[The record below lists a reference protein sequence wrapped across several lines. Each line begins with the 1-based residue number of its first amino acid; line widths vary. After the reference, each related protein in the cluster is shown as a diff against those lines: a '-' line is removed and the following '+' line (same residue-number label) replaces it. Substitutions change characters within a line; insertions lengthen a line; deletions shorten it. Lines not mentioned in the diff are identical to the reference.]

1 MKLSGKSIRQ
11 LFFTADRDIPKDS
24 YRCSKCNRVYKSTK
38 GYSNLSA
45 HVAKCHGANY
55 EVALK
60 EHLQF
65 HNVTIDGDGNIKAGT
80 LTQTAIDT
88 FYVSTEAEL
97 AAYQWI
103 KWLACRNMPL
113 SEIENPLT
121 RSIVRI
127 QPFSIK
133 TIRKY
138 IIGTARETEKAVALE
153 LKKVGAVTLLMDGW
167 TCDGTSTHYIAIFAG
182 YEHPRLHEYNEVL
195 LSIQP
200 TFNEEDLGADAH
212 IELFEST
219 LELYNLDK
227 EKVVC
232 IIGDNCN
239 TNKAIS
245 RRWGIPLVGCASHRF
260 NLAVKTWIGSQRG
273 LRAALDKVN
282 VLMFKAIN
290 LKPAAHLRDLTY
302 TAHEKILVAKTENVT
317 RWTLIMTMVQRYL
330 RIKEQLDACNGLEE
344 YVLSG
349 TENRLIKEAAKS
361 FSIFYFVAVEIQAKG
376 MDLLHVRQQFD
387 TLLSDEKYSIMAEK
401 LDPRA
406 DIVECPDFEVGCLK
420 VMRGEAAT
428 LTEDEAAA
436 IAKLRRKGSI
446 PEVSEPTRELSTKE
460 ILSLNSKRRK
470 IEIDQKQ
477 RGGGEQEQSPYIVK
491 VTISATSNC
500 CERLFS
506 EAKYIMVP
514 HRRET
519 QTVIS
524 TAVQTL
530 KRQQKSVLLHQFTI
544 WFLPDT
550 ISSVHYDSKEQLHR
564 PFQDISPV
572 CPPSETQTVISTA
585 VQTLKRQQKSV
596 LLHQFTIWFLPD
608 TISSVHYDSK
618 EQLHRPFQDI
628 SPVCPPSETQTVIST
643 AVQTLKRQQ
652 KSVLLHQF
660 TIWFLP
666 DTISSVHY
674 DSKEQ
679 LHRPFQDISPV
690 CLPSETQTVISTAV
704 QTLKRQQKSVL
715 LHQFTIWFLPD
726 TISSVHYDSKEQ
738 LHRQFRGTDY
748 ICCLTGM

>member
-1 MKLSGKSIRQ
+1 M
-11 LFFTADRDIPKDS
+11 
-24 YRCSKCNRVYKSTK
+24 
-38 GYSNLSA
+38 
-45 HVAKCHGANY
+45 
-55 EVALK
+55 
-60 EHLQF
+60 
-65 HNVTIDGDGNIKAGT
+65 
-80 LTQTAIDT
+80 
-88 FYVSTEAEL
+88 
-97 AAYQWI
+97 
-103 KWLACRNMPL
+103 
-113 SEIENPLT
+113 ENPLT

-127 QPFSIK
+127 QPFRIK

-282 VLMFKAIN
+282 VLMPKAIN
-290 LKPAAHLRDLTY
+290 LKPAAHLGDLTY

-317 RWTLIMTMVQRYL
+317 RWTSFMTMVQRYL

-401 LDPRA
+401 LDPRD

-436 IAKLRRKGSI
+436 IAKLRQKGSI

-477 RGGGEQEQSPYIVK
+477 RGGGEQEQSPYIDIK

-514 HRRET
+514 HRLET

-530 KRQQKSVLLHQFTI
+530 KRQQKSVLLHQFSI

-572 CPPSETQTVISTA
+572 CPSSETQTVISTA

-608 TISSVHYDSK
+608 TISSVY
-618 EQLHRPFQDI
+618 
-628 SPVCPPSETQTVIST
+628 
-643 AVQTLKRQQ
+643 
-652 KSVLLHQF
+652 
-660 TIWFLP
+660 
-666 DTISSVHY
+666 
-674 DSKEQ
+674 
-679 LHRPFQDISPV
+679 
-690 CLPSETQTVISTAV
+690 
-704 QTLKRQQKSVL
+704 
-715 LHQFTIWFLPD
+715 
-726 TISSVHYDSKEQ
+726 YDSKEQ
-738 LHRQFRGTDY
+738 LHRQFRGTEY